1 MPGNSEVARAAYD
14 AFNRGDIDDVL
25 TVFSPDIE
33 FNASDVFFDQRR
45 TYRGPDEWRDEFVP
59 AVFEVFTTYRADPEE
74 VIDLG
79 DDRVLVIL
87 RAGGLG
93 KASGAEASARVAH
106 IIEFEDGHATV
117 VTEYKDVDEGRAV
130 AGLDQ

>member
-79 DDRVLVIL
+79 DACGITRQPRDFLEPGLVGHRSGRGRIHGRRSLL
-87 RAGGLG
+87 RIGQRGQA
-93 KASGAEASARVAH
+93 
-106 IIEFEDGHATV
+106 
-117 VTEYKDVDEGRAV
+117 
-130 AGLDQ
+130 